1 MRYLIFFPQIDRG
14 HPNEL
19 FLRCKE
25 DSWRIEKSHADIA
38 DTFPHPY
45 DRNDPHNSTPD
56 TATHVT

>member
-25 DSWRIEKSHADIA
+25 DSWLVNKRIEKRTHIS

-45 DRNDPHNSTPD
+45 DGHD
-56 TATHVT
+56 